1 MLKPWQIY
9 WPIFKHSAHES
20 KSMTRAWLAIF
31 GICLGLSTTALSAQ
45 SPAPLVPAKA
55 ETSLRLATY
64 NVSLNRKQAGQLE
77 QDLARNEQQVQAIA
91 TVIRL
96 VRPDVLLVNELDYQA
111 DADNAAGLAE
121 RLADTTTDLVGGSAW
136 PMPYHYSGPVNTG
149 EPSGLD
155 INGNGKLNEAE
166 DAWGFGNF
174 PGQYG
179 MAILSR
185 YPIDAAN
192 VRSFQKLK
200 WASMPRAMKPI
211 DPNTQKA
218 YYAED
223 VWPQLRLSSK
233 SFWDVPVKT
242 PLGVLSVL
250 ASHPTPPAFDG
261 PADHNGCRNHDE
273 VRLLADYVD
282 GDPDRYLVDD
292 KGVAGGL
299 AKERAFVIMGDLNTD
314 PTDGE
319 SRHEIIERILK
330 SPRVAAAPVPS
341 SKGAVE
347 AHKMQGKAN
356 QRHRA
361 APDNDTADF
370 SDGNVGNLRV
380 DYVVPSSNFQIMAS
394 AVFWPEATIEGYD
407 AKLIK
412 QLRDASDHHLVWID
426 VVKGQ

>member
-1 MLKPWQIY
+1 
-9 WPIFKHSAHES
+9 
-20 KSMTRAWLAIF
+20 MTRARLAML
-31 GICLGLSTTALSAQ
+31 GICFGLSTTSLVAQ
-45 SPAPLVPAKA
+45 STAPLVPAKA
-55 ETSLRLATY
+55 ETSLRLATF
-64 NVSLNRKQAGQLE
+64 NVSLNRKQAGQLK
-77 QDLARNEQQVQAIA
+77 QDLAKNDQQVQAIA

-121 RLADTTTDLVGGSAW
+121 HLADATTDLVGGSAW

-185 YPIDAAN
+185 YPIEAAS

-200 WASMPRAMKPI
+200 WSSIPGALKPI
-211 DPNTQKA
+211 DPNTKKA
-218 YYAED
+218 YYAEE
-223 VWPQLRLSSK
+223 VWSQLRISSK

-242 PLGVLSVL
+242 PFGMLSVL

-273 VRLLADYVD
+273 VRLLADYIN

-292 KGVAGGL
+292 KGVVGGL
-299 AKERAFVIMGDLNTD
+299 VKGRDFVIVGDLNTD

-330 SPRVAAAPVPS
+330 SPLIAATPIPS
-341 SKGAVE
+341 SPGAVE
-347 AHKMQGKAN
+347 AHKKQGKAN
-356 QRHRA
+356 ERHRG

-380 DYVVPSSNFQIMAS
+380 DYVVPSRTFKIVAS
-394 AVFWPEATIEGYD
+394 GVFWPEANAKGFET
-407 AKLIK
+407 KLIK
-412 QLRDASDHHLVWID
+412 QLRDASDHHLVWVD
-426 VVKGQ
+426 VVRSPN

>member
-1 MLKPWQIY
+1 M
-9 WPIFKHSAHES
+9 
-20 KSMTRAWLAIF
+20 F
-31 GICLGLSTTALSAQ
+31 GLWFGLCLGQMTLPVVAQ
-45 SPAPLVPAKA
+45 SPTALVPTKA

-64 NVSLNRKQAGQLE
+64 NVSLNRKQAGLLK
-77 QDLARNEQQVQAIA
+77 QDLANNAPQVQAIA

-96 VRPDVLLVNELDYQA
+96 VRPDVLLVNELDFQA
-111 DADNAAGLAE
+111 DADNAAALAA
-121 RLADTTTDLVGGSAW
+121 RLADTQTDLMGGSAW

-155 INGNGKLNEAE
+155 INNNGKLNEAE

-185 YPIDAAN
+185 FPIDAAG

-200 WASMPRAMKPI
+200 WSSMPGALMPI
-211 DPNTQKA
+211 DPNSKKA
-218 YYAED
+218 YYAAD

-242 PLGVLSVL
+242 PFGVLSVL

-273 VRLLADYVD
+273 VRLLADYID
-282 GDPDRYLVDD
+282 GDPDKYLVDD
-292 KGVAGGL
+292 RGTTGGL
-299 AKERAFVIMGDLNTD
+299 AKGRDFVIVGDLNTD

-330 SPRVAAAPVPS
+330 SPRVAAAPIPS
-341 SKGAVE
+341 SPGGVE
-347 AHKMQGKAN
+347 AHKSQGKAN
-356 QRHRA
+356 ERHRG
-361 APDNDTADF
+361 APAHDTADF
-370 SDGNVGNLRV
+370 SDGSVGNLRV
-380 DYVVPSSNFQIMAS
+380 DYVLPSSTFKVVAS
-394 AVFWPEATIEGYD
+394 GVFWPEANGKGHD
-407 AKLIK
+407 ANLIK
-412 QLRDASDHHLVWID
+412 RLCNASDHHLVWVD
-426 VVKGQ
+426 VVRP